1 MDVKMM
7 DVHAAKKAG
16 KFGDLQ
22 EATSIER
29 ERDGP
34 EGLLVVEHIFSSMK
48 APPLPEPE
56 TFNHCCMVMSI
67 SLKRVLHHLAHF
79 FSLRFVAE
87 VVEHNTDD
95 GSIKLK
101 GYDSFL
107 SFLIWINI
115 FTTASRQIAVE
126 IQRASSGGHVL
137 MSKIMQ
143 ELKDFMANRIAKD
156 KQNGL
161 DQDFDSQLHTQSDI
175 DSMGKVRKDE
185 DAMDDETRAQ
195 GETRTHTQTE
205 THHQEMRRSRSLSP
219 SSLLMKNA
227 GVYDE
232 SKSNPLSMKSGQKKQ
247 FFDTSSPSSS
257 KEEARTQKH
266 QEMPSRSITQPCPSL
281 SPFAMI
287 NVDTNDEYTSSKL
300 LMKSGQN
307 NFDIS
312 SPSTREPGSED
323 GMCSIMG
330 LRDFNVGDDCFPVET
345 PTTSDWQCAMFE
357 VEDALLKDEEVT
369 SFCEIGLS
377 YRSEELGSLTEAI
390 TMQFLNLC
398 WESFPIYTVLKLLSH
413 LAQEPC
419 GASNLLPKI
428 DFSKIPVFDAVIA
441 QEIVDMLFT
450 LVSSVQYGYSLP
462 ESVQKDILIQVQK
475 FQEDDRFGVH
485 HNSVFGEIKF
495 LLTQFGQ

>member
-1 MDVKMM
+1 M

-22 EATSIER
+22 DATSIER

-34 EGLLVVEHIFSSMK
+34 EGLLAVEHIFSSMK
-48 APPLPEPE
+48 APPLSEPE
-56 TFNHCCMVMSI
+56 TFNHCFMVFPI
-67 SLKRVLHHLAHF
+67 SLNRVLHHLAHF

-87 VVEHNTDD
+87 VVDHNTED

-107 SFLIWINI
+107 SFLIWINL

-156 KQNGL
+156 KQFGL
-161 DQDFDSQLHTQSDI
+161 DQDFDSQLQQCESDMGSI
-175 DSMGKVRKDE
+175 DIQMDIQIDDDDTRGKIR
-185 DAMDDETRAQ
+185 ETRSQA
-195 GETRTHTQTE
+195 QTE
-205 THHQEMRRSRSLSP
+205 TPKEMRRSRSLSP
-219 SSLLMKNA
+219 SARKNADAGNVDGEWNPMLMK
-227 GVYDE
+227 GH
-232 SKSNPLSMKSGQKKQ
+232 GQKKQ
-247 FFDTSSPSSS
+247 FFDASSPSSS
-257 KEEARTQKH
+257 KREARTTTT
-266 QEMPSRSITQPCPSL
+266 QEEMLSRSITQPCPTL
-281 SPFAMI
+281 SPISMI
-287 NVDTNDEYTSSKL
+287 DVDINDEESSKL
-300 LMKSGQN
+300 QMKSSGQN

-323 GMCSIMG
+323 GTCSVIG
-330 LRDFNVGDDCFPVET
+330 LRDFNVGDDCFPMEA
-345 PTTSDWQCAMFE
+345 PTTSDWECAMLE

-419 GASNLLPKI
+419 AANNLLPKI
-428 DFSKIPVFDAVIA
+428 DFSIIPVFDAVIA

-450 LVSSVQYGYSLP
+450 LVSSVQYGYTLS
-462 ESVQKDILIQVQK
+462 EQVQKDILIQVQK
-475 FQEDDRFGVH
+475 FQEDDRFGQH

-495 LLTQFGQ
+495 LLTQFSQ